1 MSESRCN
8 ILIIEDDQTLREGL
22 VEAFGF
28 HEYRALSA
36 ADGLT
41 GLEIWRLE
49 KPDLIILDLMLPDR
63 DGYEICR
70 KVRAGGDTVPILML
84 TAKGQEAD
92 KLLGFELGADDY
104 MTKPF
109 SLLELVARVKALLR
123 RTELRHGAPDP
134 AEEGG
139 FIGQARVHLGR
150 FTVENKGRVH
160 DLSPRE
166 CAILRLL
173 LRHPG
178 QVLDRNTVIDQVW
191 GDEYDPTPRTIDNF
205 INKLRKK
212 LEDDPAHPR
221 HLLTVHGAGYKLCL

>member
-1 MSESRCN
+1 MNEHKQT

-28 HEYRALSA
+28 HEYQTLSA
-36 ADGLT
+36 ADGLR
-41 GLEIWRLE
+41 GLELWGQE

-70 KVRAGGDTVPILML
+70 RIRSDGDHLPILML

-109 SLLELVARVKALLR
+109 SLRELVARVKALLR
-123 RTELRHGAPDP
+123 RAELTRCAPDS
-134 AEEGG
+134 AEEGVL
-139 FIGQARVHLGR
+139 IGLARVHLGR
-150 FTVENKGRVH
+150 FTVEKGGRVH

-178 QVLDRNTVIDQVW
+178 QVLDRYTVIDRVW
-191 GDEYDPTPRTIDNF
+191 GHDYDPTPRTIDNF

-221 HLLTVHGAGYKLCL
+221 HLLTVHGAGYKLCP